1 MEQKFSRFRW
11 NGNET
16 CAAKAKVSW
25 DLVCMLKREGGL
37 GLKKLEV
44 WNRAAVPNISGVFNF
59 ANSGSLWVAWCK
71 GYNIGVFCM
80 GYNIGVL

>member
-1 MEQKFSRFRW
+1 MEQKFNRFLW

-44 WNRAAVPNISGVFNF
+44 WNRGAEAYLES
-59 ANSGSLWVAWCK
+59 
-71 GYNIGVFCM
+71 FC
-80 GYNIGVL
+80 